1 MYEVYEVGNCLL
13 GSTLTY
19 QSPAKANEQ
28 EISTYVLFNQA
39 ANGIYTTQCLVV
51 IKNPQPKRA
60 KRLLS
65 AHARQAGELATDLT
79 PAYLDGSYQPGNA
92 VCLGKGTVVKS

>member
-1 MYEVYEVGNCLL
+1 M
-13 GSTLTY
+13 
-19 QSPAKANEQ
+19 
-28 EISTYVLFNQA
+28 ISTYVLFNQA
-39 ANGIYTTQCLVV
+39 ANGIYTTQCLVL

-65 AHARQAGELATDLT
+65 AHAREAGELATDLT
-79 PAYLDGSYQPGNA
+79 PAYLGGSHQPGNA